1 MEAMREVVRTVR
13 ALRDAFRLGAA
24 RPRGEWP
31 RWPTGGEGG
40 WGLMWNGVGG
50 WGMLRLE
57 AAIGIVGVEAQDG

>member
-40 WGLMWNGVGG
+40 WGLMWPMGMWGDGG
-50 WGMLRLE
+50 C
-57 AAIGIVGVEAQDG
+57 